1 MNEYNQSEKQDMN
14 ATEETAEATVGAE
27 AAEMQIEGP
36 ENGEADSRETE
47 SKATTT
53 KGTESE
59 KKSRGFG
66 IAAMILGIL
75 SILLICV
82 QPFGVVLAVAAVV
95 LGILGVVK
103 TQGKGMATSGIVM
116 GGISLVTGVVIL
128 IFFGS
133 IFQNAFGSADKLTGT
148 AWRKGADGSVLYLYK
163 DGTFIHV
170 DRENDFTDNFYSG
183 TYMVCDYKD
192 SGVRSQEIENT
203 YDTNSVY
210 ELKLYVTM
218 YVEDGKEQEHI
229 SGTMQYMYAF
239 QKKYHKGDVVQVCA
253 HDKEMFGSFY
263 PVVETELKKPVIGNQ
278 YVPELTEDT
287 SETELSTT
295 ETGTTELTSTE
306 TSTTGGTTETPET
319 EASTTEVP
327 TTEAVPTE
335 AASTETPT
343 TGATTET
350 PKTEAPTT
358 EVVPTETT
366 TERPTTE
373 AVTTEVSTTEL
384 PTTEGTTEE
393 PTTEATETTEAPATG
408 DTATEGT
415 TETTEETSTEDSTT
429 EEASTEEDDSKE
441 AAKQWLKDLF
451 EFIRRWFEDLWNQ
464 LGL

>member
-1 MNEYNQSEKQDMN
+1 MNEYMQNETQDVN
-14 ATEETAEATVGAE
+14 A
-27 AAEMQIEGP
+27 AAEEPKETMPEGTGP
-36 ENGEADSRETE
+36 EK
-47 SKATTT
+47 KA
-53 KGTESE
+53 
-59 KKSRGFG
+59 RGFG

-116 GGISLVTGVVIL
+116 GGISLVTGVIIL

-133 IFQNAFGSADKLTGT
+133 IFQHAFGAADELSGT

-203 YDTNSVY
+203 YDTDSVY

-218 YVEDGKEQEHI
+218 YVEDGKEQENI

-253 HDKEMFGSFY
+253 HDREMFGSFY

-278 YVPELTEDT
+278 YVPGLTEDS
-287 SETELSTT
+287 SETEISTT
-295 ETGTTELTSTE
+295 EAGTTGTVS
-306 TSTTGGTTETPET
+306 
-319 EASTTEVP
+319 TEVP
-327 TTEAVPTE
+327 TTGTTTEAPETEAPTTEAVTTE
-335 AASTETPT
+335 TASTEVPT
-343 TGATTET
+343 TGGTTET

-358 EVVPTETT
+358 EG
-366 TERPTTE
+366 TTE
-373 AVTTEVSTTEL
+373 A
-384 PTTEGTTEE
+384 PT
-393 PTTEATETTEAPATG
+393 TETTETTETPATE

-415 TETTEETSTEDSTT
+415 TEATEEASTEESTT
-429 EEASTEEDDSKE
+429 EEASTEEDDGKE

-451 EFIRRWFEDLWNQ
+451 ESIRRWFEDIWNQ

>member
-1 MNEYNQSEKQDMN
+1 MNEYMQNETQDVN
-14 ATEETAEATVGAE
+14 A
-27 AAEMQIEGP
+27 AAEEPKETMP
-36 ENGEADSRETE
+36 E
-47 SKATTT
+47 
-53 KGTESE
+53 GTEPE
-59 KKSRGFG
+59 KKARGFG

-82 QPFGVVLAVAAVV
+82 QPFGVALAVAAVV

-116 GGISLVTGVVIL
+116 GGISLVTGVIIL

-133 IFQNAFGSADKLTGT
+133 IFQNTFGSADELSGT

-203 YDTNSVY
+203 YDTDSVY

-218 YVEDGKEQEHI
+218 YVEDGKEQENI

-253 HDKEMFGSFY
+253 HDREMFGSFY

-278 YVPELTEDT
+278 YVPGLTEDS
-287 SETELSTT
+287 SETEISTT
-295 ETGTTELTSTE
+295 EA
-306 TSTTGGTTETPET
+306 PE
-319 EASTTEVP
+319 TEVP
-327 TTEAVPTE
+327 TTEAVTTE
-335 AASTETPT
+335 TASTETPT
-343 TGATTET
+343 TGTTTEAPETEAPTTEAVTTETASTEVPTTGGTTET

-358 EVVPTETT
+358 DG
-366 TERPTTE
+366 TTE
-373 AVTTEVSTTEL
+373 A
-384 PTTEGTTEE
+384 
-393 PTTEATETTEAPATG
+393 PTTEATETTETSETE
-408 DTATEGT
+408 DTATEET
-415 TETTEETSTEDSTT
+415 TETTEETSTEESTT

-451 EFIRRWFEDLWNQ
+451 ESIRRWFEDLWNQ

>member
-1 MNEYNQSEKQDMN
+1 MNEYMQNETQDVN
-14 ATEETAEATVGAE
+14 V
-27 AAEMQIEGP
+27 AAEEPKETMPEGMEP
-36 ENGEADSRETE
+36 
-47 SKATTT
+47 
-53 KGTESE
+53 E
-59 KKSRGFG
+59 KKVRGFG

-116 GGISLVTGVVIL
+116 GGISLVTGVIIL

-133 IFQNAFGSADKLTGT
+133 IFQNTFGSADELSGT

-203 YDTNSVY
+203 YDTDSVY

-218 YVEDGKEQEHI
+218 YVEDGKEQENI

-253 HDKEMFGSFY
+253 HDREMFGSFY

-278 YVPELTEDT
+278 YVPGLTEDS
-287 SETELSTT
+287 SETEISTT
-295 ETGTTELTSTE
+295 EAGTTGTVS
-306 TSTTGGTTETPET
+306 
-319 EASTTEVP
+319 TEVP
-327 TTEAVPTE
+327 TTGTTTEAPETEAPTTEAVTTE
-335 AASTETPT
+335 TASTEVPT
-343 TGATTET
+343 TGGTTET

-358 EVVPTETT
+358 EG
-366 TERPTTE
+366 TTE
-373 AVTTEVSTTEL
+373 A
-384 PTTEGTTEE
+384 PT
-393 PTTEATETTEAPATG
+393 TETTETTETPATE

-415 TETTEETSTEDSTT
+415 TEATEEASAEEASTEEASTEESTT

-451 EFIRRWFEDLWNQ
+451 ESIRRWFEDIWNQ

>member
-1 MNEYNQSEKQDMN
+1 MNEYMQNETQDVN
-14 ATEETAEATVGAE
+14 A
-27 AAEMQIEGP
+27 AAEEPKETMPEGTGP
-36 ENGEADSRETE
+36 E
-47 SKATTT
+47 
-53 KGTESE
+53 
-59 KKSRGFG
+59 KKVRGFG

-116 GGISLVTGVVIL
+116 GGISLVTGVIIL

-133 IFQNAFGSADKLTGT
+133 IFQHAFGAADELSGT

-203 YDTNSVY
+203 YDTDSVY

-218 YVEDGKEQEHI
+218 YVEDGKEQENI

-253 HDKEMFGSFY
+253 HDREMFGSFY

-278 YVPELTEDT
+278 YVPGLTEDS
-287 SETELSTT
+287 SETEISTT
-295 ETGTTELTSTE
+295 EAGTTGTVS
-306 TSTTGGTTETPET
+306 
-319 EASTTEVP
+319 TEVP
-327 TTEAVPTE
+327 TT
-335 AASTETPT
+335 
-343 TGATTET
+343 GGTTET

-358 EVVPTETT
+358 EG
-366 TERPTTE
+366 TTE
-373 AVTTEVSTTEL
+373 A
-384 PTTEGTTEE
+384 PT
-393 PTTEATETTEAPATG
+393 TETTETTETPATE

-415 TETTEETSTEDSTT
+415 TEATEEASTEEASTEESTT
-429 EEASTEEDDSKE
+429 EEASTEEDDGKE

-451 EFIRRWFEDLWNQ
+451 ESIRRWFEDIWNQ

>member
-1 MNEYNQSEKQDMN
+1 MNEYMQNETQDVN
-14 ATEETAEATVGAE
+14 V
-27 AAEMQIEGP
+27 AAEEPKETMPEGMEP
-36 ENGEADSRETE
+36 
-47 SKATTT
+47 
-53 KGTESE
+53 E
-59 KKSRGFG
+59 KKVRGFG

-116 GGISLVTGVVIL
+116 GGISLVTGVIIL

-133 IFQNAFGSADKLTGT
+133 IFQNTFGSADELSGT

-203 YDTNSVY
+203 YDTDSVY

-218 YVEDGKEQEHI
+218 YVEDGKEQENI

-253 HDKEMFGSFY
+253 HDREMFGSFY

-278 YVPELTEDT
+278 YVPELTEDS
-287 SETELSTT
+287 SETEVSTP
-295 ETGTTELTSTE
+295 
-306 TSTTGGTTETPET
+306 ETPET
-319 EASTTEVP
+319 ETPTTEAVTTEIASTEVP
-327 TTEAVPTE
+327 TT
-335 AASTETPT
+335 
-343 TGATTET
+343 GGTTET

-358 EVVPTETT
+358 E
-366 TERPTTE
+366 
-373 AVTTEVSTTEL
+373 AVTTEKPTTEVVTEGSTTEL
-384 PTTEGTTEE
+384 PTTDGTTETPKTEAPTTEGTTEA
-393 PTTEATETTEAPATG
+393 PTTETTETTETPATE

-415 TETTEETSTEDSTT
+415 TEATEEASTEEASTEESTT
-429 EEASTEEDDSKE
+429 EEASTEEDDGKE

-451 EFIRRWFEDLWNQ
+451 ESIRRWFEDIWNQ

>member
-1 MNEYNQSEKQDMN
+1 MNEYMQNEIQDVN
-14 ATEETAEATVGAE
+14 A
-27 AAEMQIEGP
+27 AAEEPKETMP
-36 ENGEADSRETE
+36 E
-47 SKATTT
+47 
-53 KGTESE
+53 GTEPE
-59 KKSRGFG
+59 KKTRGFG

-103 TQGKGMATSGIVM
+103 AQGKGMATSGIVM
-116 GGISLVTGVVIL
+116 GGISLVTGVIIL

-133 IFQNAFGSADKLTGT
+133 IFQNTFGSADELAGT

-203 YDTNSVY
+203 YDTDSVY

-218 YVEDGKEQEHI
+218 YVEDGKEQENI

-239 QKKYHKGDVVQVCA
+239 QKKYQKGDVVQVCA
-253 HDKEMFGSFY
+253 HDREMFGSFY

-278 YVPELTEDT
+278 YVPGLTEDS
-287 SETELSTT
+287 SETEIS
-295 ETGTTELTSTE
+295 
-306 TSTTGGTTETPET
+306 TTETPE
-319 EASTTEVP
+319 TEVP
-327 TTEAVPTE
+327 TTEAVTTE
-335 AASTETPT
+335 TASTEVPT
-343 TGATTET
+343 TGGTTET

-358 EVVPTETT
+358 DG
-366 TERPTTE
+366 TTE
-373 AVTTEVSTTEL
+373 A
-384 PTTEGTTEE
+384 
-393 PTTEATETTEAPATG
+393 PTTEATETTETSATD
-408 DTATEGT
+408 DTTTEET
-415 TETTEETSTEDSTT
+415 TETTEETSTEESTT
-429 EEASTEEDDSKE
+429 EEASTEEDDGKE

-451 EFIRRWFEDLWNQ
+451 ESIWRWFEDLWNQ

>member
-1 MNEYNQSEKQDMN
+1 MNEYMQNETQDVN
-14 ATEETAEATVGAE
+14 A
-27 AAEMQIEGP
+27 AAEEPKETMPEGTGP
-36 ENGEADSRETE
+36 EK
-47 SKATTT
+47 KA
-53 KGTESE
+53 
-59 KKSRGFG
+59 RGFG

-116 GGISLVTGVVIL
+116 GGISLVTGVIIL

-133 IFQNAFGSADKLTGT
+133 IFQHAFGAADELSGT

-203 YDTNSVY
+203 YDTDSVY

-218 YVEDGKEQEHI
+218 YVEDGKEQENI

-253 HDKEMFGSFY
+253 HDREMFGSFY

-278 YVPELTEDT
+278 YVPGLTEDS
-287 SETELSTT
+287 SETEISTT
-295 ETGTTELTSTE
+295 EAGTTGIVS
-306 TSTTGGTTETPET
+306 
-319 EASTTEVP
+319 TEVP
-327 TTEAVPTE
+327 TTGTTTEAPETEAPTTEAVTTE
-335 AASTETPT
+335 TASTEVPT
-343 TGATTET
+343 TGGTTET

-358 EVVPTETT
+358 EG
-366 TERPTTE
+366 TTE
-373 AVTTEVSTTEL
+373 A
-384 PTTEGTTEE
+384 PT
-393 PTTEATETTEAPATG
+393 TETTETTETPATE

-415 TETTEETSTEDSTT
+415 TEATEEASTEESTT
-429 EEASTEEDDSKE
+429 EEASTEEDDGKE

-451 EFIRRWFEDLWNQ
+451 ESIRRWFEDIWNQ

>member
-1 MNEYNQSEKQDMN
+1 MNEYMQNETQDVN
-14 ATEETAEATVGAE
+14 A
-27 AAEMQIEGP
+27 AAEEPKETMPEGTGP
-36 ENGEADSRETE
+36 E
-47 SKATTT
+47 
-53 KGTESE
+53 
-59 KKSRGFG
+59 KKVRGFG
-66 IAAMILGIL
+66 IAAMILGNL

-116 GGISLVTGVVIL
+116 GGISLVTGVIIL

-133 IFQNAFGSADKLTGT
+133 IFQHAFGSADELSGT

-203 YDTNSVY
+203 YDTDSVY

-218 YVEDGKEQEHI
+218 YVEDGKEQENI

-253 HDKEMFGSFY
+253 HDREMFGSFY

-278 YVPELTEDT
+278 YVPGLTEDS
-287 SETELSTT
+287 SETEISTT
-295 ETGTTELTSTE
+295 ETGTTGTVSTE
-306 TSTTGGTTETPET
+306 VPTTGTTTEAPETEAPTTEAVTTETASTEVPTTGGTTE
-319 EASTTEVP
+319 A
-327 TTEAVPTE
+327 
-335 AASTETPT
+335 
-343 TGATTET
+343 

-358 EVVPTETT
+358 EG
-366 TERPTTE
+366 TTE
-373 AVTTEVSTTEL
+373 A
-384 PTTEGTTEE
+384 PT
-393 PTTEATETTEAPATG
+393 TETTETTETPATE

-415 TETTEETSTEDSTT
+415 TEATEEASTEEASTEESTT
-429 EEASTEEDDSKE
+429 EEASTEEDDGKE

-451 EFIRRWFEDLWNQ
+451 ESIRRWFEDIWNQ

>member
-1 MNEYNQSEKQDMN
+1 MNEYMQNETQDVN
-14 ATEETAEATVGAE
+14 V
-27 AAEMQIEGP
+27 AAEEPKETMPEGTGP
-36 ENGEADSRETE
+36 E
-47 SKATTT
+47 
-53 KGTESE
+53 
-59 KKSRGFG
+59 KKVQGFG

-116 GGISLVTGVVIL
+116 GGISLVTGVIIL

-133 IFQNAFGSADKLTGT
+133 IFQHAFGAADELSGT

-203 YDTNSVY
+203 YDTDSVY

-218 YVEDGKEQEHI
+218 YVEDGKEQENI

-253 HDKEMFGSFY
+253 HDREMFGSFY

-278 YVPELTEDT
+278 YVPGLTEDS
-287 SETELSTT
+287 SETEISTT
-295 ETGTTELTSTE
+295 EAGTTGTVS
-306 TSTTGGTTETPET
+306 
-319 EASTTEVP
+319 TEVP
-327 TTEAVPTE
+327 TT
-335 AASTETPT
+335 
-343 TGATTET
+343 GGTTET

-358 EVVPTETT
+358 EG
-366 TERPTTE
+366 TTE
-373 AVTTEVSTTEL
+373 A
-384 PTTEGTTEE
+384 PT
-393 PTTEATETTEAPATG
+393 TETTETTETPATE

-415 TETTEETSTEDSTT
+415 TEATEEASTEEASTEESTT
-429 EEASTEEDDSKE
+429 EEASTEEDDGKE

-451 EFIRRWFEDLWNQ
+451 ESIRRWFEDIWNQ

>member
-1 MNEYNQSEKQDMN
+1 MNEYMQNETQDVN
-14 ATEETAEATVGAE
+14 V
-27 AAEMQIEGP
+27 AAEEPKETMPEGTGP
-36 ENGEADSRETE
+36 E
-47 SKATTT
+47 
-53 KGTESE
+53 
-59 KKSRGFG
+59 KKVRGFG

-116 GGISLVTGVVIL
+116 GGISLVTGVIIL

-133 IFQNAFGSADKLTGT
+133 IFQHAFGSADELSGT

-170 DRENDFTDNFYSG
+170 DQENDFTDNFYSG

-203 YDTNSVY
+203 YDTDSVY

-218 YVEDGKEQEHI
+218 YVEDGKEQENI

-253 HDKEMFGSFY
+253 HDREMFGSFY

-278 YVPELTEDT
+278 YVPGLTED
-287 SETELSTT
+287 SLETEIS
-295 ETGTTELTSTE
+295 
-306 TSTTGGTTETPET
+306 
-319 EASTTEVP
+319 
-327 TTEAVPTE
+327 
-335 AASTETPT
+335 
-343 TGATTET
+343 TTET

-358 EVVPTETT
+358 E
-366 TERPTTE
+366 
-373 AVTTEVSTTEL
+373 AVTTETASTEVPTTGGTTETPKTEA
-384 PTTEGTTEE
+384 PTTEGTTEA
-393 PTTEATETTEAPATG
+393 PTTETTETTETPATE

-415 TETTEETSTEDSTT
+415 TEATEEASTEEASTEESTT
-429 EEASTEEDDSKE
+429 EEASTEEDDGKE

-451 EFIRRWFEDLWNQ
+451 ESIRRWFEDIWNQ

>member
-1 MNEYNQSEKQDMN
+1 MNEYMQNETQDVN
-14 ATEETAEATVGAE
+14 A
-27 AAEMQIEGP
+27 AAEEP
-36 ENGEADSRETE
+36 KETMP
-47 SKATTT
+47 
-53 KGTESE
+53 E
-59 KKSRGFG
+59 KKVRGFG

-103 TQGKGMATSGIVM
+103 IQGKGMATSGIVM
-116 GGISLVTGVVIL
+116 GGISLVTGVIIL

-133 IFQNAFGSADKLTGT
+133 IFQHAFGSADELSGT

-203 YDTNSVY
+203 YDTDSVY

-218 YVEDGKEQEHI
+218 YVEDGKEQENI

-253 HDKEMFGSFY
+253 HDREMFGSFY
-263 PVVETELKKPVIGNQ
+263 PVIETELKKPVIGNQ
-278 YVPELTEDT
+278 YVPGLTEDS
-287 SETELSTT
+287 SETEISTT
-295 ETGTTELTSTE
+295 EAGTTGTVS
-306 TSTTGGTTETPET
+306 
-319 EASTTEVP
+319 TEVP
-327 TTEAVPTE
+327 TTGTTTEAPETEAPTTEAVTTE
-335 AASTETPT
+335 TASTEVPT
-343 TGATTET
+343 TGGTTET

-358 EVVPTETT
+358 EG
-366 TERPTTE
+366 TTE
-373 AVTTEVSTTEL
+373 A
-384 PTTEGTTEE
+384 PT
-393 PTTEATETTEAPATG
+393 TETTETTETPATE

-415 TETTEETSTEDSTT
+415 TEATEEASTEESTT
-429 EEASTEEDDSKE
+429 EEASTEEDDGKE

-451 EFIRRWFEDLWNQ
+451 ESIRRWFEDIWNQ

>member
-1 MNEYNQSEKQDMN
+1 MNEYMQNETQDVN
-14 ATEETAEATVGAE
+14 AAAEAPKET
-27 AAEMQIEGP
+27 MP
-36 ENGEADSRETE
+36 E
-47 SKATTT
+47 
-53 KGTESE
+53 GTEPE
-59 KKSRGFG
+59 KKVRGFG

-103 TQGKGMATSGIVM
+103 AQGKGMATSGIVM
-116 GGISLVTGVVIL
+116 GGISLVTGVIIL

-133 IFQNAFGSADKLTGT
+133 IFQNTFGSADELSGT

-203 YDTNSVY
+203 YDTDSVY

-218 YVEDGKEQEHI
+218 YVEDGKEQENI

-253 HDKEMFGSFY
+253 HDREMFGSFY

-278 YVPELTEDT
+278 YVPGLTEDS
-287 SETELSTT
+287 SETEIS
-295 ETGTTELTSTE
+295 
-306 TSTTGGTTETPET
+306 
-319 EASTTEVP
+319 
-327 TTEAVPTE
+327 
-335 AASTETPT
+335 
-343 TGATTET
+343 TTET

-358 EVVPTETT
+358 EAVTTETASTEVPTTGGT
-366 TERPTTE
+366 TEAPETEAPTTE
-373 AVTTEVSTTEL
+373 AVTTETASTEVPTTGGTTETPKTEA
-384 PTTEGTTEE
+384 PTTEGTTEA
-393 PTTEATETTEAPATG
+393 PTTEATETTETPATE
-408 DTATEGT
+408 DTATEET

-451 EFIRRWFEDLWNQ
+451 ESIRRWFEDLWNQ

>member
-1 MNEYNQSEKQDMN
+1 MNEYMQNETQDVN
-14 ATEETAEATVGAE
+14 AAAEAPKET
-27 AAEMQIEGP
+27 MP
-36 ENGEADSRETE
+36 E
-47 SKATTT
+47 
-53 KGTESE
+53 GTEPE
-59 KKSRGFG
+59 KKVRGFG

-95 LGILGVVK
+95 LGILGVIK
-103 TQGKGMATSGIVM
+103 AQGKGMATSGIVM
-116 GGISLVTGVVIL
+116 GGISLVTGVIIL

-133 IFQNAFGSADKLTGT
+133 IFQNTFGSADELAGT

-203 YDTNSVY
+203 YDTDSVY

-218 YVEDGKEQEHI
+218 YVEDGKEQENI

-253 HDKEMFGSFY
+253 HDQEMFGSFY

-278 YVPELTEDT
+278 YVPELTEDA

-295 ETGTTELTSTE
+295 ETGTTEI
-306 TSTTGGTTETPET
+306 
-319 EASTTEVP
+319 
-327 TTEAVPTE
+327 
-335 AASTETPT
+335 ASTETPT
-343 TGATTET
+343 TGGTTET

-358 EVVPTETT
+358 ETAT
-366 TERPTTE
+366 TEKPTTE
-373 AVTTEVSTTEL
+373 AVTTEGSTTEL
-384 PTTEGTTEE
+384 PTTEGTTEA
-393 PTTEATETTEAPATG
+393 PTTEATETTETPATE
-408 DTATEGT
+408 DTATEET

-451 EFIRRWFEDLWNQ
+451 ESIRRWFEDLWNQ

>member
-1 MNEYNQSEKQDMN
+1 MNEYMQNETQDVN
-14 ATEETAEATVGAE
+14 AAAEAPKET
-27 AAEMQIEGP
+27 MP
-36 ENGEADSRETE
+36 E
-47 SKATTT
+47 
-53 KGTESE
+53 GTEPE
-59 KKSRGFG
+59 KKVRGFG

-95 LGILGVVK
+95 LGILGVIK
-103 TQGKGMATSGIVM
+103 AQGKGMATSGIVM
-116 GGISLVTGVVIL
+116 GGISLVTGVIIL

-133 IFQNAFGSADKLTGT
+133 IFQNTFGSADELSGT

-203 YDTNSVY
+203 YDTDSVY

-218 YVEDGKEQEHI
+218 YVEDGKEQENI

-253 HDKEMFGSFY
+253 HDREMFGSFY

-278 YVPELTEDT
+278 YVPELTEDS
-287 SETELSTT
+287 SEIEISTT
-295 ETGTTELTSTE
+295 EAPETEAPTTEVVTTETASTE
-306 TSTTGGTTETPET
+306 VPTTGGTTETPET
-319 EASTTEVP
+319 EAPTTEAVTTEIASTEVP
-327 TTEAVPTE
+327 TTGGT
-335 AASTETPT
+335 TETPT
-343 TGATTET
+343 TEATTTDGTTET
-350 PKTEAPTT
+350 PKTEA
-358 EVVPTETT
+358 
-366 TERPTTE
+366 
-373 AVTTEVSTTEL
+373 STTE
-384 PTTEGTTEE
+384 G
-393 PTTEATETTEAPATG
+393 TTEATETTETSATE
-408 DTATEGT
+408 DTATEET
-415 TETTEETSTEDSTT
+415 TETTEETSTEESTT
-429 EEASTEEDDSKE
+429 EEASTEEDDGKE

-451 EFIRRWFEDLWNQ
+451 ESIRRWFEDIWNQ

>member
-1 MNEYNQSEKQDMN
+1 MNEYMQNETQDVN
-14 ATEETAEATVGAE
+14 A
-27 AAEMQIEGP
+27 AAEEPKETMPEGTGP
-36 ENGEADSRETE
+36 E
-47 SKATTT
+47 
-53 KGTESE
+53 GTGPE
-59 KKSRGFG
+59 KKVLGFG

-116 GGISLVTGVVIL
+116 GGISLVTGVIIL

-133 IFQNAFGSADKLTGT
+133 IFQHAFGSADELSGT

-203 YDTNSVY
+203 YDTDSVY

-218 YVEDGKEQEHI
+218 YVEDGKEQENI

-253 HDKEMFGSFY
+253 HDREMFGSFY

-278 YVPELTEDT
+278 YVPGLTEDS
-287 SETELSTT
+287 SETEISTT
-295 ETGTTELTSTE
+295 EAGTTGTVS
-306 TSTTGGTTETPET
+306 
-319 EASTTEVP
+319 TEVP
-327 TTEAVPTE
+327 TTGTTTEAPETEAPTTE
-335 AASTETPT
+335 AASTEVPT
-343 TGATTET
+343 TGGTTET

-358 EVVPTETT
+358 EG
-366 TERPTTE
+366 TTE
-373 AVTTEVSTTEL
+373 A
-384 PTTEGTTEE
+384 PT
-393 PTTEATETTEAPATG
+393 TETTETTETPATE

-415 TETTEETSTEDSTT
+415 TEATEEASTEESTT
-429 EEASTEEDDSKE
+429 EEASTEEDDGKE

-451 EFIRRWFEDLWNQ
+451 ESIRRWFEDIWNQ

>member
-1 MNEYNQSEKQDMN
+1 MNEYMQNETQDVN
-14 ATEETAEATVGAE
+14 A
-27 AAEMQIEGP
+27 AAEEPKETMP
-36 ENGEADSRETE
+36 E
-47 SKATTT
+47 
-53 KGTESE
+53 GTEPE
-59 KKSRGFG
+59 KKARGFG

-103 TQGKGMATSGIVM
+103 AQGKGMATSGIVM
-116 GGISLVTGVVIL
+116 GGISLVTGVIIL

-133 IFQNAFGSADKLTGT
+133 IFQNTFGSADELAGT

-203 YDTNSVY
+203 YDTDSVY

-218 YVEDGKEQEHI
+218 YVEDGKEQENI

-253 HDKEMFGSFY
+253 HDREMFGSFY

-278 YVPELTEDT
+278 YVPGLTEDS
-287 SETELSTT
+287 SETEIS
-295 ETGTTELTSTE
+295 
-306 TSTTGGTTETPET
+306 TTETPET
-319 EASTTEVP
+319 EAPTTEAVTTETASTEAPTTGTTTEAPETEAPTTEAVTTETASTEVP
-327 TTEAVPTE
+327 TT
-335 AASTETPT
+335 
-343 TGATTET
+343 GGTTET

-358 EVVPTETT
+358 DG
-366 TERPTTE
+366 TTE
-373 AVTTEVSTTEL
+373 A
-384 PTTEGTTEE
+384 
-393 PTTEATETTEAPATG
+393 PTTEATETTETSATE
-408 DTATEGT
+408 DTTTEGT
-415 TETTEETSTEDSTT
+415 TETTEENSTEESTT
-429 EEASTEEDDSKE
+429 EEASTEEDDGKE

-451 EFIRRWFEDLWNQ
+451 ESIRRWFEDLWNQ

>member
-1 MNEYNQSEKQDMN
+1 MSEYMQNETQDVN
-14 ATEETAEATVGAE
+14 A
-27 AAEMQIEGP
+27 AAEEPKETMP
-36 ENGEADSRETE
+36 E
-47 SKATTT
+47 
-53 KGTESE
+53 GTEPE
-59 KKSRGFG
+59 KKARGFG

-103 TQGKGMATSGIVM
+103 AQGKGMATSGIVM
-116 GGISLVTGVVIL
+116 GGISLVTGVIIL

-133 IFQNAFGSADKLTGT
+133 IFQHAFGAADELSGT

-170 DRENDFTDNFYSG
+170 DQENDFTDNFYSG

-203 YDTNSVY
+203 YDTDSVY

-218 YVEDGKEQEHI
+218 YVEDGKEQENI

-253 HDKEMFGSFY
+253 HDREMFGSFY

-278 YVPELTEDT
+278 YVPGLTEDS
-287 SETELSTT
+287 SETEISTT
-295 ETGTTELTSTE
+295 ETPETEAPTTEAVTTETASTEVPTTGTTTEAPETEAPTTEAVTTETASTE
-306 TSTTGGTTETPET
+306 VPTTGGTTETP
-319 EASTTEVP
+319 
-327 TTEAVPTE
+327 
-335 AASTETPT
+335 
-343 TGATTET
+343 
-350 PKTEAPTT
+350 K
-358 EVVPTETT
+358 
-366 TERPTTE
+366 
-373 AVTTEVSTTEL
+373 TEL
-384 PTTEGTTEE
+384 PTTDGTTEA
-393 PTTEATETTEAPATG
+393 PTTEATETTETSATE

-415 TETTEETSTEDSTT
+415 TETTEETSTEESTT
-429 EEASTEEDDSKE
+429 EEASTEEDDGKE

-451 EFIRRWFEDLWNQ
+451 ESIRRWFEDIWNQ

>member
-1 MNEYNQSEKQDMN
+1 MNEYMQNETQDVN
-14 ATEETAEATVGAE
+14 A
-27 AAEMQIEGP
+27 AAEEPKETMPEGTGP
-36 ENGEADSRETE
+36 E
-47 SKATTT
+47 
-53 KGTESE
+53 
-59 KKSRGFG
+59 KKIRGFG

-116 GGISLVTGVVIL
+116 GGISLVTGVIIL

-133 IFQNAFGSADKLTGT
+133 IFQHAFGSADELSGT

-203 YDTNSVY
+203 YDTDSVY

-218 YVEDGKEQEHI
+218 YVEDGKEQENI

-253 HDKEMFGSFY
+253 HDREMFGSFY

-278 YVPELTEDT
+278 YVPGLTEDS
-287 SETELSTT
+287 SETEISTT
-295 ETGTTELTSTE
+295 EAGTTGTVS
-306 TSTTGGTTETPET
+306 
-319 EASTTEVP
+319 TEVP
-327 TTEAVPTE
+327 TT
-335 AASTETPT
+335 
-343 TGATTET
+343 GGTTET

-358 EVVPTETT
+358 EG
-366 TERPTTE
+366 TTE
-373 AVTTEVSTTEL
+373 A
-384 PTTEGTTEE
+384 PT
-393 PTTEATETTEAPATG
+393 TETTETTETPATE

-415 TETTEETSTEDSTT
+415 TEATEEASTEESTT
-429 EEASTEEDDSKE
+429 EEASTEEDDGKE
-441 AAKQWLKDLF
+441 AAKQWLKDLV
-451 EFIRRWFEDLWNQ
+451 ESIRRWFEDIWNQ

>member
-1 MNEYNQSEKQDMN
+1 MNEYMQNETQDVN
-14 ATEETAEATVGAE
+14 A
-27 AAEMQIEGP
+27 AAEEPKETMP
-36 ENGEADSRETE
+36 E
-47 SKATTT
+47 
-53 KGTESE
+53 GTEPE
-59 KKSRGFG
+59 KKVRGFG

-95 LGILGVVK
+95 LGILGVIK
-103 TQGKGMATSGIVM
+103 AQGKGMATSGIVM
-116 GGISLVTGVVIL
+116 GGISLVTGVIIL

-133 IFQNAFGSADKLTGT
+133 IFQNTFGSADELSGT

-203 YDTNSVY
+203 YDTDSVY

-218 YVEDGKEQEHI
+218 YVEDGKEQENI

-253 HDKEMFGSFY
+253 HDREMFGSFY

-278 YVPELTEDT
+278 YVPGLTGDS
-287 SETELSTT
+287 SETEISTT
-295 ETGTTELTSTE
+295 EAGTTGTVS
-306 TSTTGGTTETPET
+306 
-319 EASTTEVP
+319 TEVP
-327 TTEAVPTE
+327 TTGTTTEAPETEAPTTEAVTTE
-335 AASTETPT
+335 TASTEVPT
-343 TGATTET
+343 TGGTTET

-358 EVVPTETT
+358 E
-366 TERPTTE
+366 
-373 AVTTEVSTTEL
+373 AVTTETASTETPTTGTTTEAPETEASTTE
-384 PTTEGTTEE
+384 G
-393 PTTEATETTEAPATG
+393 TTEATETTETSATE
-408 DTATEGT
+408 DTTTEGT
-415 TETTEETSTEDSTT
+415 TETTEETSTEESTT
-429 EEASTEEDDSKE
+429 EEASTEEDDGKE

-451 EFIRRWFEDLWNQ
+451 ESIRRWFEDLWNQ

>member
-1 MNEYNQSEKQDMN
+1 MNEYMQNETQDVN
-14 ATEETAEATVGAE
+14 A
-27 AAEMQIEGP
+27 AAEKPKETMPEGTGP
-36 ENGEADSRETE
+36 E
-47 SKATTT
+47 
-53 KGTESE
+53 
-59 KKSRGFG
+59 KKVRGFG

-116 GGISLVTGVVIL
+116 GGISLVTGVIIL

-133 IFQNAFGSADKLTGT
+133 IFQHAFGAADELSGT

-203 YDTNSVY
+203 YDTDSVY

-218 YVEDGKEQEHI
+218 YVEDDKEQENI

-253 HDKEMFGSFY
+253 HDREMFGSFY

-278 YVPELTEDT
+278 YVPGLTEDS
-287 SETELSTT
+287 SETEISTT
-295 ETGTTELTSTE
+295 EAGTTGTASTE
-306 TSTTGGTTETPET
+306 VPTTGGTTEAPET
-319 EASTTEVP
+319 EAPTTESVTTETASTEVP
-327 TTEAVPTE
+327 TT
-335 AASTETPT
+335 
-343 TGATTET
+343 GGTTET

-358 EVVPTETT
+358 EAPTTDG
-366 TERPTTE
+366 TTE
-373 AVTTEVSTTEL
+373 A
-384 PTTEGTTEE
+384 
-393 PTTEATETTEAPATG
+393 PTTEATETTETSATD
-408 DTATEGT
+408 DTTTEGT
-415 TETTEETSTEDSTT
+415 TETTEEASTEESTT
-429 EEASTEEDDSKE
+429 EEASTEEDDGKE

-451 EFIRRWFEDLWNQ
+451 ESIRRWFEDIWKQ

>member
-1 MNEYNQSEKQDMN
+1 MNEYMQNETQDVN
-14 ATEETAEATVGAE
+14 A
-27 AAEMQIEGP
+27 AAEEPKETMP
-36 ENGEADSRETE
+36 E
-47 SKATTT
+47 
-53 KGTESE
+53 GTEPE
-59 KKSRGFG
+59 KKARGFG

-82 QPFGVVLAVAAVV
+82 QPFGVALAVAAVV

-116 GGISLVTGVVIL
+116 GGISLVTGVIIL

-133 IFQNAFGSADKLTGT
+133 IFQNTFGSADELSGT

-203 YDTNSVY
+203 YDTDSVY

-218 YVEDGKEQEHI
+218 YVEDGKEQENI

-253 HDKEMFGSFY
+253 HDREMFGSFY

-278 YVPELTEDT
+278 YVPGLTEDS
-287 SETELSTT
+287 SETEISTT
-295 ETGTTELTSTE
+295 EA
-306 TSTTGGTTETPET
+306 PET
-319 EASTTEVP
+319 EAPTTESVTTETASTEVP
-327 TTEAVPTE
+327 TT
-335 AASTETPT
+335 
-343 TGATTET
+343 GGTTET

-358 EVVPTETT
+358 EG
-366 TERPTTE
+366 TTE
-373 AVTTEVSTTEL
+373 A
-384 PTTEGTTEE
+384 
-393 PTTEATETTEAPATG
+393 PTTEATETTETSATD
-408 DTATEGT
+408 DTTTEGTTEGT
-415 TETTEETSTEDSTT
+415 TETTEETSTEESTT
-429 EEASTEEDDSKE
+429 EEASTEEDDGKE

-451 EFIRRWFEDLWNQ
+451 ESIRRWFEDIWDQ

>member
-1 MNEYNQSEKQDMN
+1 MNEYNQSGKQDMN
-14 ATEETAEATVGAE
+14 ATAETAEET
-27 AAEMQIEGP
+27 MP
-36 ENGEADSRETE
+36 E
-47 SKATTT
+47 
-53 KGTESE
+53 GTEPE
-59 KKSRGFG
+59 KKARGFG
-66 IAAMILGIL
+66 IASMILGIL

-82 QPFGVVLAVAAVV
+82 QPFGVALAVAAVV

-103 TQGKGMATSGIVM
+103 AQGKGMATSGIVM
-116 GGISLVTGVVIL
+116 GGISLVTGVIIL

-133 IFQNAFGSADKLTGT
+133 IFQHAFGSAGELAGT

-170 DRENDFTDNFYSG
+170 DQENDFTDNFYSG

-192 SGVRSQEIENT
+192 SGVHSREIENT
-203 YDTNSVY
+203 YDTDSVY

-218 YVEDGKEQEHI
+218 YVEDGKEQENI

-239 QKKYHKGDVVQVCA
+239 QKNYHKGDVVQVCA
-253 HDKEMFGSFY
+253 HDQEMFGSFY

-278 YVPELTEDT
+278 YVPELTEDA

-295 ETGTTELTSTE
+295 ETGTTET
-306 TSTTGGTTETPET
+306 
-319 EASTTEVP
+319 
-327 TTEAVPTE
+327 
-335 AASTETPT
+335 ASTETAT
-343 TGATTET
+343 TGGTTET

-358 EVVPTETT
+358 ETAT
-366 TERPTTE
+366 TEKPTTE
-373 AVTTEVSTTEL
+373 AETTEGSTTEL
-384 PTTEGTTEE
+384 PTTEGTTEA
-393 PTTEATETTEAPATG
+393 PATEATETTETPATE

-451 EFIRRWFEDLWNQ
+451 ESIRRWFEDLWNQ
-464 LGL
+464 LGV

>member
-1 MNEYNQSEKQDMN
+1 MSEYMQNETQDVN
-14 ATEETAEATVGAE
+14 A
-27 AAEMQIEGP
+27 AAEEPKETMP
-36 ENGEADSRETE
+36 E
-47 SKATTT
+47 
-53 KGTESE
+53 GTEPE
-59 KKSRGFG
+59 KKARGFG

-103 TQGKGMATSGIVM
+103 AQGKGMATSGIVM
-116 GGISLVTGVVIL
+116 GGISLVTGVIIL

-133 IFQNAFGSADKLTGT
+133 IFQNTFGPADELAGT

-203 YDTNSVY
+203 YDTDSVY

-218 YVEDGKEQEHI
+218 YVEDGKEQENI

-253 HDKEMFGSFY
+253 HDREMFGSFY

-278 YVPELTEDT
+278 YVPGLTEDS
-287 SETELSTT
+287 SETEIS
-295 ETGTTELTSTE
+295 
-306 TSTTGGTTETPET
+306 TTETPET
-319 EASTTEVP
+319 EAPTTEAVTTETASTEVP
-327 TTEAVPTE
+327 TT
-335 AASTETPT
+335 
-343 TGATTET
+343 GGTTET

-358 EVVPTETT
+358 DG
-366 TERPTTE
+366 TTE
-373 AVTTEVSTTEL
+373 A
-384 PTTEGTTEE
+384 
-393 PTTEATETTEAPATG
+393 PTTEATENTETSATDDTTTE
-408 DTATEGT
+408 ET
-415 TETTEETSTEDSTT
+415 TETTEETSTEESTT
-429 EEASTEEDDSKE
+429 EEASTEEDDGKE

-451 EFIRRWFEDLWNQ
+451 ESIRRWFEDLWNQ

>member
-1 MNEYNQSEKQDMN
+1 MNEYMQNETQDVN
-14 ATEETAEATVGAE
+14 A
-27 AAEMQIEGP
+27 AAEEPKETMPEGTGP
-36 ENGEADSRETE
+36 E
-47 SKATTT
+47 
-53 KGTESE
+53 
-59 KKSRGFG
+59 KKVRGFG

-116 GGISLVTGVVIL
+116 GGISLVTGVIIL

-133 IFQNAFGSADKLTGT
+133 IFQHAFGAADELSGT

-203 YDTNSVY
+203 YDTDSVY

-218 YVEDGKEQEHI
+218 YVEDGKEQENI

-253 HDKEMFGSFY
+253 HDREMFGSFY

-278 YVPELTEDT
+278 YVPGLTEDS
-287 SETELSTT
+287 SETEISTT
-295 ETGTTELTSTE
+295 EISTTEAGTTGTVSTEVPTTGTT
-306 TSTTGGTTETPET
+306 TGAPET
-319 EASTTEVP
+319 EAPTTEAVTTETASTEVP
-327 TTEAVPTE
+327 TTE
-335 AASTETPT
+335 
-343 TGATTET
+343 GTTET

-358 EVVPTETT
+358 EG
-366 TERPTTE
+366 TTE
-373 AVTTEVSTTEL
+373 A
-384 PTTEGTTEE
+384 PT
-393 PTTEATETTEAPATG
+393 TETTETTETPATE

-415 TETTEETSTEDSTT
+415 TEATEESTT
-429 EEASTEEDDSKE
+429 EEASTEEDDGKE

-451 EFIRRWFEDLWNQ
+451 ESIRRWFEDIWNQ

>member
-1 MNEYNQSEKQDMN
+1 MNEYMQNETQDVN
-14 ATEETAEATVGAE
+14 A
-27 AAEMQIEGP
+27 AAEEPKGTGP
-36 ENGEADSRETE
+36 E
-47 SKATTT
+47 
-53 KGTESE
+53 
-59 KKSRGFG
+59 KKVRGFG

-116 GGISLVTGVVIL
+116 GGISLVTGVIIL

-133 IFQNAFGSADKLTGT
+133 IFQHAFGAADELSGT

-203 YDTNSVY
+203 YDTDSVY

-218 YVEDGKEQEHI
+218 YVEDGKEQENI

-253 HDKEMFGSFY
+253 HDREMFGSFY

-278 YVPELTEDT
+278 YVPGLTEDS
-287 SETELSTT
+287 SETEISTT
-295 ETGTTELTSTE
+295 EAGTTGTVS
-306 TSTTGGTTETPET
+306 
-319 EASTTEVP
+319 TEVP
-327 TTEAVPTE
+327 TTGTTTEAPETEAPTTEAVTTE
-335 AASTETPT
+335 TASTEVPT
-343 TGATTET
+343 TGGTTET

-358 EVVPTETT
+358 EG
-366 TERPTTE
+366 TTE
-373 AVTTEVSTTEL
+373 A
-384 PTTEGTTEE
+384 PT
-393 PTTEATETTEAPATG
+393 TETTETTETPATE

-415 TETTEETSTEDSTT
+415 TEATEEASTEEASTEESTT
-429 EEASTEEDDSKE
+429 EEASTEEDDGKE

-451 EFIRRWFEDLWNQ
+451 ESIRRWFEDIWNQ

>member
-1 MNEYNQSEKQDMN
+1 MNEYMQNETQDVN
-14 ATEETAEATVGAE
+14 A
-27 AAEMQIEGP
+27 AAEEPKETMP
-36 ENGEADSRETE
+36 E
-47 SKATTT
+47 
-53 KGTESE
+53 GTEPE
-59 KKSRGFG
+59 KKARGFG

-103 TQGKGMATSGIVM
+103 AQGKGMATSGIVM
-116 GGISLVTGVVIL
+116 GGISLVTGVIIL

-133 IFQNAFGSADKLTGT
+133 IFQHAFGSADELSGT

-203 YDTNSVY
+203 YDTDSVY

-218 YVEDGKEQEHI
+218 YVEDGKEQENI

-253 HDKEMFGSFY
+253 HDREMFGSFY

-278 YVPELTEDT
+278 YVPGLTEDS
-287 SETELSTT
+287 SETEISTT
-295 ETGTTELTSTE
+295 EAGTTGT
-306 TSTTGGTTETPET
+306 
-319 EASTTEVP
+319 ASTEVP
-327 TTEAVPTE
+327 TT
-335 AASTETPT
+335 
-343 TGATTET
+343 GGTTET

-358 EVVPTETT
+358 EAPTTDG
-366 TERPTTE
+366 TTE
-373 AVTTEVSTTEL
+373 A
-384 PTTEGTTEE
+384 
-393 PTTEATETTEAPATG
+393 PTTEATETTETSATD
-408 DTATEGT
+408 DTTTEGT
-415 TETTEETSTEDSTT
+415 TETTEETSTEESTT
-429 EEASTEEDDSKE
+429 EEASTEEDDGKE

-451 EFIRRWFEDLWNQ
+451 ESIRRWFEDIWNQ

>member
-1 MNEYNQSEKQDMN
+1 MNEYMQNETQDVN
-14 ATEETAEATVGAE
+14 A
-27 AAEMQIEGP
+27 AAEEPKETMPEGTGP
-36 ENGEADSRETE
+36 E
-47 SKATTT
+47 
-53 KGTESE
+53 
-59 KKSRGFG
+59 KKVRGFG

-116 GGISLVTGVVIL
+116 GGISLVTGVIIL

-133 IFQNAFGSADKLTGT
+133 IFQHAFGSADELSGT

-203 YDTNSVY
+203 YDTDSVY

-218 YVEDGKEQEHI
+218 YVEDGKEQENI

-253 HDKEMFGSFY
+253 HDREMFGSFY

-278 YVPELTEDT
+278 YVPGLTEDS
-287 SETELSTT
+287 SETEISTT
-295 ETGTTELTSTE
+295 EISTTEAGTTGTVS
-306 TSTTGGTTETPET
+306 
-319 EASTTEVP
+319 TEVP
-327 TTEAVPTE
+327 TTGTTTEAPETEAPTTEAVTTE
-335 AASTETPT
+335 TASTEVPT
-343 TGATTET
+343 TGGTTET

-358 EVVPTETT
+358 EG
-366 TERPTTE
+366 TTE
-373 AVTTEVSTTEL
+373 A
-384 PTTEGTTEE
+384 PT
-393 PTTEATETTEAPATG
+393 TETTETTETPATE

-415 TETTEETSTEDSTT
+415 TEATEEASTEEASTEESTT
-429 EEASTEEDDSKE
+429 EEASTEEDDGKE

-451 EFIRRWFEDLWNQ
+451 ESIRRWFEDIWNQ